1 MRYKYYSGNARQRQM
16 KMNYDAFLH
25 RERNSDD
32 QNNGEVAERF
42 KAVVLKIT
50 DPKGSVGSNPTLSA
64 TND

>member
-25 RERNSDD
+25 RERNRDD

>member
-16 KMNYDAFLH
+16 KMAYDAFLH
-25 RERNSDD
+25 RERNRHD
-32 QNNGEVAERF
+32 QDNGEVAERF
-42 KAVVLKIT
+42 KAVVLKTT